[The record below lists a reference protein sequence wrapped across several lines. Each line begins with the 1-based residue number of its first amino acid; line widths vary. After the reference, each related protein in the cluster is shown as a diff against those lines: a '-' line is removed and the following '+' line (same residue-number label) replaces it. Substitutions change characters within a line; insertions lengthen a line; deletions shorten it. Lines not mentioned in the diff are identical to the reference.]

1 MSGVA
6 AAVAGA
12 AVVGVG
18 ASVYSANK
26 QAGAAKNAQNIAQQ
40 QQQQNQQLETPY
52 NQAGQGALTQLN
64 YLEGVGPQAGATAG
78 TLPPGVNAADGGY
91 GSLNAPFTADTFQ
104 KYSPGYQFTRQ
115 QGDQGVINQDAGT
128 AGALS
133 GSAMK
138 DLLSFNSGL
147 ANQSFN
153 NAFGQ
158 YQTQQMNTFNR
169 LNSIAGLGQAAA
181 SGQAAVNT
189 NLAGTAGQAAQNIG
203 TAQAGGIVGAANAA
217 GSGATN
223 AAMWSQYGGGSF
235 TPMNSSAMSGST
247 SGWGAGADAI
257 PINLP
262 APIP

>member
-1 MSGVA
+1 VIG
-6 AAVAGA
+6 AGA
-12 AVVGVG
+12 A
-18 ASVYSANK
+18 VYSANK
-26 QAGAAKNAQNIAQQ
+26 QSSAAKNAQNIAQQ
-40 QQQQNQQLETPY
+40 QQQQNISLEQPY
-52 NQAGQGALTQLN
+52 NQAGQGALKQLQ
-64 YLEGVGPQAGATAG
+64 YLEGLGPQQGATAG
-78 TLPPGVNAADGGY
+78 TLPDGVSAGNGGF

-104 KYSPGYQFTRQ
+104 KYSPAYQFVRQ
-115 QGDQGVINQDAGT
+115 QGDQGVINQDAG
-128 AGALS
+128 AQGALS

-147 ANQSFN
+147 ANESFN

-203 TAQAGGIVGAANAA
+203 TAQAGGIVGAANSL

-223 AAMWSQYGGGSF
+223 AALWAQYGGGGF
-235 TPMNSSAMSGST
+235 VPMNSPALSGGT
-247 SGWGAGADAI
+247 AGWGAGAEGV
-257 PINLP
+257 PLNLP
-262 APIP
+262 PAPVP